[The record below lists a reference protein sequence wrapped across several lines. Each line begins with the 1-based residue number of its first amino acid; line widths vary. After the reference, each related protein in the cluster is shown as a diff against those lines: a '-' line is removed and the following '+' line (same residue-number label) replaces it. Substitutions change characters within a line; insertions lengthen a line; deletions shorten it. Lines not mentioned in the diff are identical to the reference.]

1 MDIER
6 SGWCCLRP
14 TAKKGCKPGR
24 ESLAIVVSLQRM
36 QTITLQSGLKGH
48 AAVLNEGVNARYNA
62 EVSGFPL
69 SGYSLQWLAAREK
82 QRGGINNC
90 DKLLCESVLSAE

>member
-14 TAKKGCKPGR
+14 TAKKGCKQGR
-24 ESLAIVVSLQRM
+24 ESLAIVVSMQRM

-62 EVSGFPL
+62 DATGYPR
-69 SGYSLQWLAAREK
+69 SGYSLQWLAEREK
-82 QRGGINNC
+82 PRGGINHC
-90 DKLLCESVLSAE
+90 DKLLCESVRSAE